1 MHSAT
6 TATGSPLPPPGKS
19 LPKNR
24 PAPPSCRA
32 AHQLAAPKP
41 HVTYVTSHR
50 QCSIEAPASTPHSS
64 RVTSHAKFN
73 RQPRR
78 LEFTL
83 SHTKQTPAPQINRQ
97 QIATSKITHHIISN
111 RQNQNAAP
119 APTRHS
125 SLATRHC
132 RSNRHTPRLENAISR
147 RKQTLGASSNRH
159 SLHVSASHQLQTA
172 NAHRPTHKASNR
184 QWQILENNVNLS
196 KQTTAP
202 RSNRHKNAIFVS
214 RFPRGSRRGPK
225 GMGRGP
231 RLANHG
237 SCLNQT
243 PSAAHSAPPPLAPPQ
258 CPPVRNSR
266 RAPAPRPTRATSPA
280 APRAS
285 KHPQSR
291 PETSFAAHTQSSHS
305 QPDNHPAPATP
316 RRTVRFLPPTKPP
329 RNCATPAFPA
339 PASAPTAPNPP
350 DARGSA
356 PASASFLPR
365 ETPQTPP
372 AHRAKS
378 SLRDRPR

>member
-6 TATGSPLPPPGKS
+6 AATGRPLPPPGKS

-50 QCSIEAPASTPHSS
+50 QCHIPAPASTCRSS
-64 RVTSHAKFN
+64 RITSYTKIN
-73 RQPRR
+73 RKPRR

-83 SHTKQTPAPQINRQ
+83 SHTKQTPVPQINRQ

-119 APTRHS
+119 APTHHS

-132 RSNRHTPRLENAISR
+132 RSNRHTPRLENAITL
-147 RKQTLGASSNRH
+147 RKQTLDTRSNRH
-159 SLHVSASHQLQTA
+159 FLHVSASHQLQTA

-184 QWQILENNVNLS
+184 QWQILENDVNLS
-196 KQTTAP
+196 KHTTAP

-214 RFPRGSRRGPK
+214 RFPRGSRRGPQR
-225 GMGRGP
+225 MCRGP
-231 RLANHG
+231 RLAIHS
-237 SCLNQT
+237 SCLSQT

-258 CPPVRNSR
+258 YPPVRNSP

-291 PETSFAAHTQSSHS
+291 PETSSAAYTRSSRS
-305 QPDNHPAPATP
+305 QPDDHPTPSTP
-316 RRTVRFLPPTKPP
+316 RRTARSLPPTKQP
-329 RNCATPAFPA
+329 RSCATPASPA
-339 PASAPTAPNPP
+339 PASAPTAPNPR
-350 DARGSA
+350 DAQGFA
-356 PASASFLPR
+356 PASASAPPR